1 MTDFSKRQTKQIH
14 AGTLAIGGGARIS
27 VQSMTNTKTT
37 DVAATLAQ
45 VRALAEAG
53 CDLVRL
59 AVPNQEAVRAFAEI
73 RAASPVP
80 LCADIHFDYRLAIE
94 SVAAGADKIRI
105 NPGNIGGADRVRAV
119 ADACRRRNVPI
130 RIGVNSGSL
139 ERQLVEQYGVTAEA
153 AVESAARHIAMLEQ
167 CDFSDICL
175 SIKLSD
181 AGRTIRANLLAA
193 ERFPY
198 PLHIGV
204 TEAGRGTRGLLKS
217 AAGIGGLLAMGVGE
231 TLRVSLTGDPL
242 EEARAGYE
250 ILRAADR
257 LPSGIRVVS
266 CPTCGRTCV
275 DLEAICADVER
286 LVDSIQTEKLL
297 TVAVMGCAV
306 NGPGEA
312 READVG
318 LAGGVGDFLLFADGQ
333 TIGRFPPEEAFRR
346 LEEELRRRA

>member
-1 MTDFSKRQTKQIH
+1 MTDFTKKTTKRIH
-14 AGTLAIGGGARIS
+14 AGALAIGGGARVS

-37 DVAATLAQ
+37 DVEATAAQ
-45 VRALAEAG
+45 VAALAAAG

-59 AVPNQEAVRAFAEI
+59 AVPDMAAARAFAAI
-73 RAASPVP
+73 RERSPVP
-80 LCADIHFDYRLAIE
+80 LCADIHFDYRLAVE
-94 SVAAGADKIRI
+94 AVAAGADKIRI
-105 NPGNIGGADRVRAV
+105 NPGNIGGRDRVRAV
-119 ADACRRRNVPI
+119 ADACRSRGVPI

-139 ERQLVEQYGVTAEA
+139 ERPLVEKYGVTAEA
-153 AVESAARHIAMLEQ
+153 AVESAARHIEMLEQ
-167 CDFSDICL
+167 CDFGDICL

-198 PLHIGV
+198 PLHVGV
-204 TEAGRGTRGLLKS
+204 TEAGRGERGLLKS
-217 AAGIGGLLAMGVGE
+217 AAGIGGLLAMGVGD
-231 TLRVSLTGDPL
+231 TIRVSLTGDPL

-275 DLEAICADVER
+275 DLVALCDAVER
-286 LVDSIQTEKLL
+286 LSEEIKTDKLL

-318 LAGGVGDFLLFADGQ
+318 LAGGAGDFLLFAGGE
-333 TIGRFPPEEAFRR
+333 TLGRFPPEEALRR
-346 LEEELRRRA
+346 LEAELRRRA